1 MCWWRAN
8 GTFDST
14 SDGGWS
20 SDPQE
25 TQRWLSLCTRGLY
38 QHRLEHSLSA
48 CVVAV
53 VDGIGTIVLVLSRKW
68 IKIKKNGNW
77 VDLEYRI
84 GSHRMKSF
92 CPLSFHRKYKHKF
105 QWCDV
110 PSLRTWRMRNFVFMR
125 SQKIEWMGKIP
136 FIHRWFT
143 ICVLMHESVTFYPI
157 QICLFFSFYGN
168 TNYIYWWIASVT
180 RRCVKRNTSKI
191 DDLHQ
196 SCIANEYS
204 QYIHISTY
212 SVRRT
217 KIKRMKWSFSRNQ
230 KLLLQSTHKLCLSRV
245 KKKIVSIIVVGSRV
259 RLMEPN
265 ILFSL
270 LNPKKK
276 RITMAKELQKPNEYV
291 ANVHTR
297 WLALWCVNLWAF
309 FVIII
314 AVWTVFFVH
323 FFVVSIH
330 FIQFSCV
337 VIIWWEWWG
346 DRVIADQ
353 L

>member
-1 MCWWRAN
+1 MAA
-8 GTFDST
+8 TAF
-14 SDGGWS
+14 
-20 SDPQE
+20 
-25 TQRWLSLCTRGLY
+25 
-38 QHRLEHSLSA
+38 
-48 CVVAV
+48 CV
-53 VDGIGTIVLVLSRKW
+53 
-68 IKIKKNGNW
+68 
-77 VDLEYRI
+77 
-84 GSHRMKSF
+84 
-92 CPLSFHRKYKHKF
+92 LSFHRKYKHKF

-157 QICLFFSFYGN
+157 QICLFFTFYGN

-191 DDLHQ
+191 ADLHQ

-204 QYIHISTY
+204 QYIHIYTY
-212 SVRRT
+212 YVRRT

-245 KKKIVSIIVVGSRV
+245 KKKNSLDNCCWLRREIDGAEYSF
-259 RLMEPN
+259 
-265 ILFSL
+265 FSSQ
-270 LNPKKK
+270 PKKK
-276 RITMAKELQKPNEYV
+276 ANYDAKELHKPNEYV

>member
-1 MCWWRAN
+1 MAA
-8 GTFDST
+8 TAF
-14 SDGGWS
+14 
-20 SDPQE
+20 
-25 TQRWLSLCTRGLY
+25 
-38 QHRLEHSLSA
+38 
-48 CVVAV
+48 CV
-53 VDGIGTIVLVLSRKW
+53 
-68 IKIKKNGNW
+68 
-77 VDLEYRI
+77 
-84 GSHRMKSF
+84 
-92 CPLSFHRKYKHKF
+92 LSFHRKYKHKF

-217 KIKRMKWSFSRNQ
+217 KIKRMKWSFSHNQ

-309 FVIII
+309 F
-314 AVWTVFFVH
+314 
-323 FFVVSIH
+323 
-330 FIQFSCV
+330 
-337 VIIWWEWWG
+337 
-346 DRVIADQ
+346 